1 MKKGRNSS
9 SMNITTCIACRRPF
23 LNGSGSISEIPIHQ
37 SLSKFPREK
46 SLARAKVRCSI
57 YDVYTRESTLNV
69 CTVRFHEG
77 TLLHPLTTEQRF
89 IKAKCLQSLPPS
101 SRQEE
106 RISFVS
112 QIFFSLSRTWNRSY

>member
-1 MKKGRNSS
+1 MMYIR
-9 SMNITTCIACRRPF
+9 
-23 LNGSGSISEIPIHQ
+23 
-37 SLSKFPREK
+37 
-46 SLARAKVRCSI
+46 
-57 YDVYTRESTLNV
+57 TLNV

-77 TLLHPLTTEQRF
+77 TLLHALTTEQRF

-112 QIFFSLSRTWNRSY
+112 QIFFFFSLSLANFESSLLKI